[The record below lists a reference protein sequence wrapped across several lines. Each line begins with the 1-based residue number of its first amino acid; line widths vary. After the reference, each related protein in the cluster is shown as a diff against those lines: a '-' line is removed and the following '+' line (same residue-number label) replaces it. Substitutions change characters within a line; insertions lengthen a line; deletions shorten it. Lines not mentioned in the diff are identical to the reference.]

1 MIFHA
6 RLIGIA
12 EELVTCGD
20 RLIARGYA
28 AGISI
33 QSSSRV
39 EKCFGLDVSGSRQ
52 DGRVRISGV
61 ASARAGRVRA
71 VLGCGSTASLSIAQ
85 RDARA
90 AGA

>member
-52 DGRVRISGV
+52 DERVRISGLQ
-61 ASARAGRVRA
+61 ARALA
-71 VLGCGSTASLSIAQ
+71 VSGLSL
-85 RDARA
+85 A
-90 AGA
+90 AAPRLAYR